1 MKLKLLFWSAVLLA
15 VVGAYSAEGTLFYFF
30 ATHLMMIATG
40 LCMIR
45 RGCSGKSPC
54 RQDCVCRTPSQG
66 RLTDVTPLPHI
77 PRRPETPRM
86 VAKSRVLAL
95 TFF

>member
-15 VVGAYSAEGTLFYFF
+15 VIGAYSAEGTLFYFF

-45 RGCSGKSPC
+45 REQKTRIGGAVKAPAGKTASASP
-54 RQDCVCRTPSQG
+54 R
-66 RLTDVTPLPHI
+66 
-77 PRRPETPRM
+77 
-86 VAKSRVLAL
+86 AKAA
-95 TFF
+95 

>member
-15 VVGAYSAEGTLFYFF
+15 VIGAYSAEGTLFYFF

-45 RGCSGKSPC
+45 REQKTRTGGTVKAPAGKTS
-54 RQDCVCRTPSQG
+54 SAA
-66 RLTDVTPLPHI
+66 
-77 PRRPETPRM
+77 PR
-86 VAKSRVLAL
+86 AKAA
-95 TFF
+95 

>member
-15 VVGAYSAEGTLFYFF
+15 VIGAYSAEGTLFYFF

-45 RGCSGKSPC
+45 REQKTRTGGAVKASAGKTSSASP
-54 RQDCVCRTPSQG
+54 R
-66 RLTDVTPLPHI
+66 
-77 PRRPETPRM
+77 
-86 VAKSRVLAL
+86 AKAA
-95 TFF
+95 

>member
-15 VVGAYSAEGTLFYFF
+15 VIGAYSAEGTLFYFF

-45 RGCSGKSPC
+45 RERKTHPG
-54 RQDCVCRTPSQG
+54 
-66 RLTDVTPLPHI
+66 
-77 PRRPETPRM
+77 
-86 VAKSRVLAL
+86 VATKAPGSKISSAASRAKAA
-95 TFF
+95 